1 MTRRFTGIRLLLVF
15 VAINLLMFLTLV
27 SSMTGAHPWIAQV
40 LPGQFETGKNAS
52 GYWVFFA
59 LVLLVDAVTVFIA
72 GLAMMLPAMMDGAPL
87 NERRLTRLLVDR
99 AGMNEEAK
107 EAIFV
112 GLRED
117 AVNAQ
122 VQLIVGRAILLA
134 GAIFLAVAFFAVIF
148 TFARA
153 MPDGQMF
160 VGRLVVPVTHD
171 VGAGDKLIVVTGA
184 ATTWTPIQNK
194 AVRARQMLEYT
205 TDQVLAAAAL
215 NAPAIYG
222 VQFSPVLNN
231 PHLPL
236 FTHFI
241 FVFRTLLGFT
251 LVLFI
256 ISFLRHSQRPVR
268 HKKTIASVEAKLDE
282 VKKK

>member
-1 MTRRFTGIRLLLVF
+1 MGLGDFMPKHFTGIRLLLVF
-15 VAINLLMFLTLV
+15 IAINLLMFLTLV
-27 SSMTGAHPWIAQV
+27 TSMTGAHPWIAHF
-40 LPGQFETGKNAS
+40 LPGQFETGKDSS

-72 GLAMMLPAMMDGAPL
+72 GLAVMLPAMSEGAPL

-99 AGMNEEAK
+99 AGMSEDAK

-160 VGRLVVPVTHD
+160 V
-171 VGAGDKLIVVTGA
+171 KSQ
-184 ATTWTPIQNK
+184 ATMEIIQDRAELGTPLANK
-194 AVRARQMLEYT
+194 AVRTRQILEYT

-222 VQFSPVLNN
+222 VQIAPVVNN
-231 PHLPL
+231 PRQPL
-236 FTHFI
+236 FTHFV
-241 FVFRTLLGFT
+241 FAFRTILGFA
-251 LVLFI
+251 LVLI
-256 ISFLRHSQRPVR
+256 AVSFLRRGQRPLR
-268 HKKTIASVEAKLDE
+268 QKKTIASVEAKLDE
-282 VKKK
+282 VKK

>member
-1 MTRRFTGIRLLLVF
+1 MPKHFTGIRLLLVF
-15 VAINLLMFLTLV
+15 VGINLLMFLTLV
-27 SSMTGAHPWIAQV
+27 TSMTGAHPWIGHI
-40 LPGQFETGKNAS
+40 LPGHFESGSDSS

-72 GLAMMLPAMMDGAPL
+72 GLAVMLPAMIDGASL

-99 AGMNEEAK
+99 AGMSEEAK

-117 AVNAQ
+117 AVNAH

-134 GAIFLAVAFFAVIF
+134 GAIFLAGAFFAVIL

-153 MPDGQMF
+153 TPDGQMF
-160 VGRLVVPVTHD
+160 VAQRLIPITHEVSADGELVVVTD
-171 VGAGDKLIVVTGA
+171 A

-194 AVRARQMLEYT
+194 AVRIREIVEYT
-205 TDQVLAAAAL
+205 ADQVLAAAAL

-222 VQFSPVLNN
+222 VQFAPVVNN
-231 PHLPL
+231 PHVPL
-236 FTHFI
+236 FTHFV
-241 FVFRTLLGFT
+241 FAFRTILGFT
-251 LVLFI
+251 LVLLV
-256 ISFLRHSQRPVR
+256 ISFLRRPQRPPR
-268 HKKTIASVEAKLDE
+268 RKKTIASVEAKLE
-282 VKKK
+282 EKK